1 MTAKDNQ
8 ESEPTPGAS
17 PRDVRRRQ
25 LLLALVFIASA
36 AFYWHGLGPPGDA
49 ERYVQAAFRW
59 LEEGPNLGVNHWSLR
74 HLFVI
79 PMAASFAVFG
89 PGELAASLPNI
100 VYAAGLVAIT
110 YVYTRRYAGEL
121 EGLATAGLVA
131 ISAFFV
137 ARPME
142 IGVYGAEVF
151 FAALACWFFIAAQ
164 IERRRVAYLV
174 AAGVSAGLAW
184 TLREQTIYLIVS
196 FGLLTLFDRRQMLIS
211 IAALALG
218 FGSILAL
225 EWLTYAIAA
234 GDPFYRYRTD
244 LNHRVVGWAT
254 LNEADETFMKKFI
267 RPFKDVSTDPIT
279 TPLFALAIISGLVF
293 GRQLTTGWP
302 VKRRVLFTFGFIAI
316 VSAAVSAFGF
326 DLALPRYYPVL
337 PYLIVL
343 VLGAAV
349 VAAYRKFGQWAAIA
363 FLALILG
370 VNVVTE
376 DFSSYEEYQEARYLA
391 RMSENVKETVYTD
404 PQTASRARY
413 QLRLKGVAP
422 AAISPRFKS
431 AKPVPAGVLFYKSYR
446 VFDIDPNW
454 CALEITNVRPFN
466 LTHYAIRESG
476 LAKFLGAKVQRIVA
490 RPAPVMLVRVL
501 DAPASVDPVTR
512 RPCLAI
518 K

>member
-1 MTAKDNQ
+1 MTTEVNH
-8 ESEPTPGAS
+8 ETEPPLPANS
-17 PRDVRRRQ
+17 RAVRRRQ
-25 LLLALVFIASA
+25 LLLALVFVASA
-36 AFYWHGLGPPGDA
+36 AFYWHGIGPPGDA
-49 ERYVQAAFRW
+49 ERYAQAAFRW
-59 LEEGPNLGVNHWSLR
+59 LEEGPNLGVNHWALR

-100 VYAAGLVAIT
+100 LYAAGLVAIT
-110 YVYTRRYAGEL
+110 YVYTRRYAGEM
-121 EGLATAGLVA
+121 EGLATAGLIA

-151 FAALACWFFIAAQ
+151 FATLACWFFVAAQ
-164 IERRRVAYLV
+164 VERHRVAYLV
-174 AAGVSAGLAW
+174 AAGVAAGLAW

-196 FGLLTLFDRRQMLIS
+196 FGLLTLIDRRQMLIS

-225 EWLTYAIAA
+225 ELAIYTIAA
-234 GDPFYRYRTD
+234 GDPFYRYKTD
-244 LNHRVVGWAT
+244 LHHRVTGWAT

-279 TPLFALAIISGLVF
+279 TPLFGLAIISSLVF
-293 GRQLTTGWP
+293 GKQLTAGWP
-302 VKRRVLFTFGFIAI
+302 MKRRVLFTFGFIAV

-326 DLALPRYYPVL
+326 DLALPRYYPIF
-337 PYLIVL
+337 PYLIAL
-343 VLGAAV
+343 ILGSAV
-349 VAAYRKFGQWAAIA
+349 VAAHRKFGQWAAIA

-370 VNVVTE
+370 LNVVTE

-391 RMSENVKETVYTD
+391 RLSENIGETVYTD
-404 PQTASRARY
+404 RQTASRARY

-431 AKPVPAGVLFYKSYR
+431 AKSVPAGVLFYKSYR
-446 VFDIDPNW
+446 TPDIDPTW
-454 CALEITNVRPFN
+454 CALDIADVRPVN

-476 LAKFLGAKVQRIVA
+476 LAKYLGAKVQRIVA

-501 DAPASVDPVTR
+501 DAPASIDPVTG
-512 RPCLAI
+512 RPCLGL